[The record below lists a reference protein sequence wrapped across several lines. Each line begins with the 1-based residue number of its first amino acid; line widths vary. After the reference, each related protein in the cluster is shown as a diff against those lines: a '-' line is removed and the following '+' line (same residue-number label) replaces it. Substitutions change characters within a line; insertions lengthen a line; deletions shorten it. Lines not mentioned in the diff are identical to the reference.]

1 MELWM
6 IRHGLPVRIDGGSG
20 PADPSLAP
28 EGADQAR
35 RLAAHWG
42 RHPLDAVWSSPQ
54 RRAFETAVPLAE
66 ATGNGIEA
74 DDRLREF
81 DAHLDFYVPLEE
93 LREDEAA
100 WKRMVAEW
108 RSPEAEAQRRTFRER
123 VVGAVEEIAA
133 AHPEGRRRRV
143 PRRGHQRLPL
153 ARGRPRPDDL
163 LRAGLHEREPRR
175 RRGPAGPAR
184 QRQRDAAPGR
194 ARAAPRL

>member
-1 MELWM
+1 M
-6 IRHGLPVRIDGGSG
+6 IRHGLPVRIDGGAG

-28 EGADQAR
+28 EGIDQAR
-35 RLAAHWG
+35 RLAEHWG

-66 ATGNGIEA
+66 ATGNGIDA

-123 VVGAVEEIAA
+123 VVGAIEEIST
-133 AHPEGRRRRV
+133 AHPEGRIAVVCHGGVINAYLSHVLGLEQTIFFEPAYTSVSRVAVGARRAQLV
-143 PRRGHQRLPL
+143 STNETPHL
-153 ARGRPRPDDL
+153 
-163 LRAGLHEREPRR
+163 AGLVQPT
-175 RRGPAGPAR
+175 
-184 QRQRDAAPGR
+184 
-194 ARAAPRL
+194 RL